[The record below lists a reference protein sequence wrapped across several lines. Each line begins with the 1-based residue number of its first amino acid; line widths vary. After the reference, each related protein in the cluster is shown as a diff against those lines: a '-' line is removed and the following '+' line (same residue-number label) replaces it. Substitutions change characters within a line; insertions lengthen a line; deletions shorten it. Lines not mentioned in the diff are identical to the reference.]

1 MALLRQ
7 VKNTP
12 PDDDRSEPPALH
24 ARAMDNLQYIRETM
38 ERSSAFTAVP
48 GWGGVLMGVT
58 ALIGA
63 AFAYQTTD
71 ARAWMKTWLIAAVVA
86 FIIGAW
92 AIDRKSRATKLALLS
107 GPGRKFALGMAPPII
122 AGGLISIALWRMN
135 LWSLMPSAWLL
146 LYGTG
151 VVTGGMNSVPVVPVM
166 GLCFMG
172 LGAVAFFAPAA
183 WGDLFMGAGFGL
195 LHIVFGIVI
204 ARRYGG

>member
-1 MALLRQ
+1 MALLGQ
-7 VKNTP
+7 LKKTEV
-12 PDDDRSEPPALH
+12 DEHQSEPPALH
-24 ARAMDNLQYIRETM
+24 TRAMDNLQYIRETM

-48 GWGGVLMGVT
+48 GWGGCLMGVT
-58 ALIGA
+58 ALVGA
-63 AFAYQTTD
+63 VFANQTPN
-71 ARAWMKTWLIAAVVA
+71 AREWMKTWLIVAVVA

-122 AGGLISIALWRMN
+122 AGGLISIALWRLN
-135 LWSLMPSAWLL
+135 LWGLMPSAWLL

-151 VVTGGMNSVPVVPVM
+151 VVTGGMFSVPIVPVM

-172 LGAVAFFAPAA
+172 LGAISFFAPSA
-183 WGDLFMGAGFGL
+183 WGDYFMGAGFGV
-195 LHIVFGIVI
+195 LHIIFGIII